1 MHLRDITE
9 SILRDKTSAQAGTNK
24 LQSDE
29 LSRIE
34 EASNQQVDELIRVRE
49 SIDKLVDLM
58 RPKGS
63 VLEGGGGSGPG
74 STRDPKTPVHAA
86 LFGNS
91 RYGRVGD
98 SENRSLVNPGK

>member
-1 MHLRDITE
+1 
-9 SILRDKTSAQAGTNK
+9 
-24 LQSDE
+24 
-29 LSRIE
+29 
-34 EASNQQVDELIRVRE
+34 
-49 SIDKLVDLM
+49 M